1 MVEIDYIFKIFKLF
15 LKEVLERLK
24 NVGLSFILGV
34 GVEVLSDRV
43 RDVIV
48 FKKLSSDWWIEVY
61 RMAYFCGIKSMVIMM
76 FGSVDNEEDVVE
88 YL

>member
-24 NVGLSFILGV
+24 SVGLSFILGV
-34 GVEVLSDRV
+34 GVEILSDRV

-61 RMAYFCGIKSMVIMM
+61 RMVYFCGIKSMVIMM
-76 FGSVDNEEDVVE
+76 FGSVDNEEDVIE

>member
-24 NVGLSFILGV
+24 SVGLSFILGV
-34 GVEVLSDRV
+34 GVEILSDRV
-43 RDVIV
+43 CDVIV

-61 RMAYFCGIKSMVIMM
+61 RMVYFCGIKSMVIMM
-76 FGSVDNEEDVVE
+76 FGSVDNEEDVIE